1 MKKKYKNYR
10 RVFKKTA
17 LEAENVYFKNKFD
30 QQKEIYEKHNKCFE
44 CKWL

>member
-1 MKKKYKNYR
+1 MDINKAPRGWKKYKNYR

-30 QQKEIYEKHNKCFE
+30 
-44 CKWL
+44 